1 MVTIHH
7 PPCSAWERNWFPRV
21 AWLALALM
29 WYSYLGLALAA
40 GEQGG
45 LLGAALA
52 NPVLAAALPVAAAH
66 VTVAVEEVAMDLGL
80 AYIGPDDAGDEP
92 GTDTRACQRAL
103 CQSNHTTGVWPT
115 GACIA

>member
-1 MVTIHH
+1 MLTINH

-21 AWLALALM
+21 AWLAFALLL
-29 WYSYLGLALAA
+29 YSYLGLALAA

-52 NPVLAAALPVAAAH
+52 SPVLAAALPIAATY

-80 AYIGPDDAGDEP
+80 AYIGPDDA
-92 GTDTRACQRAL
+92 R
-103 CQSNHTTGVWPT
+103 
-115 GACIA
+115 